1 MTKKQDEEVT
11 QHSGQVELVVPGVTA
26 VVPALAPAGH
36 GRGFENVD
44 MGDIAMP
51 RAKLLQSNS
60 PECSDRDYS
69 FRAGDIIHS
78 LLMEKLPTKFVPL
91 SIFSS
96 NILFVPR
103 DEGAAKA
110 IKERLHLSDEDMD
123 SVIICRA
130 QDAKTGDRFGDC
142 AACGKNKFDG
152 NEKPI
157 CNATIN
163 VLCVPIDDEDGSL
176 GMPVVLQFSS
186 TSFKHGKKFRDTAF
200 YSSMG
205 GDLFSKVYKLD
216 SIECSGNGNRWY
228 EMKVKPAGNVP
239 AEMKSNVEGLY
250 ATFAGKNIVV
260 NEEPEAATEAKGGL
274 QY

>member
-1 MTKKQDEEVT
+1 MTKKQDEEIT
-11 QHSGQVELVVPGVTA
+11 QLSGQVELIVPGVKSTA
-26 VVPALAPAGH
+26 VAPVEHAS

-60 PECSDRDYS
+60 PECADRDYS

-78 LLMEKLPTKFVPL
+78 LLMEKLPSKFIPL

-103 DEGAAKA
+103 DDAAAKA
-110 IKERLHLSDEDMD
+110 MKDLLHLSDEDM
-123 SVIICRA
+123 SSAIICRA

-163 VLCVPIDDEDGSL
+163 VLSLPIDDEDGSL

-186 TSFKHGKKFRDTAF
+186 TSFKHGKKFRDMAF
-200 YSSMG
+200 YSAMG

-216 SIECSGNGNRWY
+216 SMECSGNGNRWF

-239 AEMKSNVEGLY
+239 SELKSSVEALY
-250 ATFAGKNIVV
+250 ATFADKNIIV
-260 NEEPEAATEAKGGL
+260 NEEADATPEHKGGI